1 MPGRRRAPQPDH
13 ALQLDGMIIRQLTPR
28 SWTDDELIA
37 LYARVNNA
45 GRWGPDDELGTL
57 NHITP
62 EKRAAAAALVRVGR
76 TVSLALPLAPG
87 AGAKVGAFLDHTM
100 QYGRSPLATSAG
112 DHISLD
118 VHQPAA
124 THLDCV
130 SHLAGYDG
138 RVYNDRR
145 FDDVAQPAGLTHGSV
160 FVQRCG
166 IFTRGVLLDLAATQE
181 VAHLQPAHAIT
192 AVELDAAERHA
203 GVRVSTG
210 DALILRVG
218 AELLDAQGRSGL
230 RPGPGPD
237 AVEWMHQREI
247 AMYGGDAADHI
258 GQLAASLF
266 GRERPPEEPEEP
278 PTRVPLPVHQIG
290 IPAMGLVLLDQC
302 AVEELAATCAELR
315 RYEFLFVAA
324 PLPIPGGT
332 GSPVNPLAVF

>member
-1 MPGRRRAPQPDH
+1 
-13 ALQLDGMIIRQLTPR
+13 MIIRQLVER
-28 SWTDDELIA
+28 AWTDGELIA

-57 NHITP
+57 NHITA
-62 EKRAAAAALVRVGR
+62 EKRRAAASLVHLGR
-76 TVSLALPLAPG
+76 TISLALPLA
-87 AGAKVGAFLDHTM
+87 AGTGGRLGAFIEHTM
-100 QYGRSPLATSAG
+100 EYGRSPLATSAG
-112 DHISLD
+112 DRIALE

-145 FDDVAQPAGLTHGSV
+145 FDDVAAGSGLTHGSI
-160 FVQRCG
+160 FAQRAG
-166 IFTRGVLLDLAATQE
+166 IFTRGVLLDLPATQGI
-181 VAHLQPAHAIT
+181 AFLAPAHQIT
-192 AVELDAAERHA
+192 AAELEAAERHA
-203 GVRVSTG
+203 KVRVSTG
-210 DALILRVG
+210 DALILRAG
-218 AELLDAQGRSGL
+218 TALLDAGGRSGL

-258 GQLAASLF
+258 GQIAAGIF
-266 GRERPPEEPEEP
+266 GRERPPGEPADP
-278 PTRVPLPVHQIG
+278 PTLVPLPVHQIG

-302 AVEELAATCAELR
+302 AVEELAGVCAELG

>member
-1 MPGRRRAPQPDH
+1 MGHRAW
-13 ALQLDGMIIRQLTPR
+13 
-28 SWTDDELIA
+28 SDDEIVA

-45 GRWGPDDELGTL
+45 GRWGRDDELGTL
-57 NHITP
+57 NYITP
-62 EKRAAAAALVRVGR
+62 EKRRAAATLVQTGR
-76 TVSLALPLAPG
+76 TISLALPLAPG
-87 AGAKVGAFLDHTM
+87 TDGKAGAFLDHTM
-100 QYGRSPLATSAG
+100 DYGRGALATSAG
-112 DHISLD
+112 DRIALN

-145 FDDVAQPAGLTHGSV
+145 FDDVAQPGGLTHGSV
-160 FVQRCG
+160 FAQREG
-166 IFTRGVLLDLAATQE
+166 IFTRGVLLDLPAAQR
-181 VAHLQPAHAIT
+181 VGHLPPAHAVT
-192 AVELDAAERHA
+192 AAELDAAEINA
-203 GVRVSTG
+203 GVRLTTG
-210 DALILRVG
+210 DALIVRVG
-218 AELLDAQGRSGL
+218 AALLDRGGRSDL

-237 AVEWMHQREI
+237 AVEWMHQREV
-247 AMYGGDAADHI
+247 ALYGGDAADHI
-258 GQLAASLF
+258 GQIAASLF
-266 GRERPPEEPEEP
+266 GRERPPDEPEDP

-302 AVEELAATCAELR
+302 AVEELAAACAELR

>member
-1 MPGRRRAPQPDH
+1 
-13 ALQLDGMIIRQLTPR
+13 MIIRQLAAR
-28 SWTDDELIA
+28 RWTDDELIA

-57 NHITP
+57 NHITA
-62 EKRAAAAALVRVGR
+62 EKRIDAAALVRTGR
-76 TVSLALPLAPG
+76 VVSLSLPLAP
-87 AGAKVGAFLDHTM
+87 KEPPHVGAFLEHTM
-100 QYGRSPLATSAG
+100 EYGRSRLATSAG
-112 DHISLD
+112 DHIALD

-145 FDDVAQPAGLTHGSV
+145 FDDVAQPGGLTHGSV
-160 FVQRCG
+160 YAQRDG
-166 IFTRGVLLDLAATQE
+166 IFTRGVLLDLAAAQG
-181 VAHLQPAHAIT
+181 VAHLAPAHAI
-192 AVELDAAERHA
+192 AAAELDAAERHA
-203 GVRVSTG
+203 GVRASTG

-218 AELLDAQGRSGL
+218 AEALDANGRSAL

-247 AMYGGDAADHI
+247 ALYGGDAADHL

-266 GRERPPEEPEEP
+266 GRERPADEPEDP

-290 IPAMGLVLLDQC
+290 IPAMGLLLLDQA
-302 AVEELAATCAELR
+302 AVEELARTCAELR

>member
-1 MPGRRRAPQPDH
+1 
-13 ALQLDGMIIRQLTPR
+13 MIIRQLSAR
-28 SWTDDELIA
+28 RWTDDELIA

-62 EKRAAAAALVRVGR
+62 QKRIAAAGLVRTGR
-76 TVSLALPLAPG
+76 TVSLALPLAAREPPH
-87 AGAKVGAFLDHTM
+87 VGAFFEHTM
-100 QYGRSPLATSAG
+100 DYGRSPLATSAG
-112 DHISLD
+112 DHIALD

-160 FVQRCG
+160 YVQREG
-166 IFTRGVLLDLAATQE
+166 IFTRGVLLDLAAAQGVE
-181 VAHLQPAHAIT
+181 HLEPAHAIT
-192 AVELDAAERHA
+192 AAELDAAERHA

-218 AELLDAQGRSGL
+218 AEHLDAQGRSPL

-247 AMYGGDAADHI
+247 AVYGGDAADHI

-266 GRERPPEEPEEP
+266 GRERPADEPEDP
-278 PTRVPLPVHQIG
+278 PTRVPLPMHQIG
-290 IPAMGLVLLDQC
+290 IPAMGLLLLDQT
-302 AVEELAATCAELR
+302 AVEDLAAACAGLR

-332 GSPVNPLAVF
+332 GSPVNPLAIF